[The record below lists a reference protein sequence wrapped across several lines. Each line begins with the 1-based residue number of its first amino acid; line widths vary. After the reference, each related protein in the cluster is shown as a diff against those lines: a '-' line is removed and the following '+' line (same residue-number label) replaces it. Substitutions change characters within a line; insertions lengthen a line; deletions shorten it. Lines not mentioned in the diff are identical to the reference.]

1 MGKIKILL
9 VDDHTIVREGLRVLI
24 ELQEDMS
31 VVGEA
36 ANGTEAIS
44 LYGDIMPD
52 IVLLDLM
59 LPDMYGVDVI
69 KKIRHRH
76 SDASIAILTT
86 FQGEEDIYRA
96 LKAGARG
103 YLLKDTPRTEF
114 FEAIRKIRNGDH
126 YIPVEIAGKLA
137 AYVGKTN
144 LTPREMEILNLI
156 SKGYANK
163 TIAEKMCITEG
174 TVKTHV
180 NHILSKLSVKSRTE
194 ALKIAHDRGLLRNCG

>member
-52 IVLLDLM
+52 VVLLDLM
-59 LPDMYGVDVI
+59 LPDMYGVDI
-69 KKIRHRH
+69 MKKIRHRH
-76 SDASIAILTT
+76 SDAAIAILTT

-96 LKAGARG
+96 FEAGARG
-103 YLLKDTPRTEF
+103 YMLKDTPRTEL
-114 FEAIRKIRNGDH
+114 FEAIRKIRNGDR

-137 AYVGKTN
+137 AYVGKSN
-144 LTPREMEILNLI
+144 LTSREMEILNLI

-163 TIAEKMCITEG
+163 MIAEKMYITEG

-194 ALKIAHDRGLLRNCG
+194 ALKIAHDRGLLRNRD